1 MVSAVMTFA
10 LVGCGVVQTE
20 PPRNASADGPRRDA
34 SRQERQENRDRRDRT
49 DEAAQPQLVAP
60 IARKAIERKVQN
72 KKVANVACTSKFM
85 RLQAGFV
92 TQCTATLDDV
102 GSGWTLTFIDDAGAY
117 SLVRRP
123 DEQ

>member
-1 MVSAVMTFA
+1 MLTFFLVS
-10 LVGCGVVQTE
+10 CGIVQTE
-20 PPRNASADGPRRDA
+20 PSRSALADGPRRDA
-34 SRQERQENRDRRDRT
+34 SRQERQEKRARADK
-49 DEAAQPQLVAP
+49 EAAQPQLVAP

-102 GSGWTLTFIDDAGAY
+102 ESGWTLTFIDNAGAY

-123 DEQ
+123 DER